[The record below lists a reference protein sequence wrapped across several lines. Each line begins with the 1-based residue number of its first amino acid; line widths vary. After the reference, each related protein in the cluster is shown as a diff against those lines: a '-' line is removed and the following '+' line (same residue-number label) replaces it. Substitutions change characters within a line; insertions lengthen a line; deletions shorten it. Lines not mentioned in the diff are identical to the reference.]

1 MRKEVFITIEKGRDQ
16 GKTFKITEMSAS
28 AIEKWAGQA
37 LLTIM
42 KGNTDINVTELQQT
56 SNTAA
61 LLTAVQGALFGLE
74 WHAVQPLMDAL
85 LPQIRF
91 VPDAAK
97 PDLTM
102 PLTPATVDAHIE
114 DVGTLIR
121 LRGEVL
127 KLSLDFFIQGESF
140 LSRLGAALAQPA

>member
-37 LLTIM
+37 LLAIM
-42 KGNTDINVTELQQT
+42 KGNADINVSDLRQT
-56 SNTAA
+56 SQTAA
-61 LLTAVQGALFGLE
+61 LLTAVKGAFFSLE
-74 WHAVQPLMDAL
+74 WHEVQPLMDAL

-97 PDLTM
+97 PDMTM

-114 DVGTLIR
+114 DVATLVR

-140 LSRLGAALAQPA
+140 LSRLGAGLAQKA